1 MPGPL
6 RNPNSRRGQ
15 AEIRKRQ
22 RLMAA
27 EVAAKPD
34 ATPLPVPASDL
45 PACDP
50 KLPRAVR
57 EKYLNLVT
65 NLAAA
70 KVPVKQIDAD
80 AITMAARSL
89 AAVEMWETIEFDA
102 DQPIEVRTSAARHR
116 AAAGKDLI
124 QWLQLICATPG
135 ARARIGLKA
144 APERKLGPL
153 AQLIAAKQ
161 GRRT

>member
-22 RLMAA
+22 RLMQA
-27 EVAAKPD
+27 EALARPD
-34 ATPLPVPASDL
+34 ATPLPVPVGDL

-57 EKYLNLVT
+57 EKYANLVI

-70 KVPVKQIDAD
+70 KVPVKQVDAD
-80 AITMAARSL
+80 AITMAARCL
-89 AAVEMWETIEFDA
+89 AAVDMWGAIELDGE
-102 DQPIEVRTSAARHR
+102 QPVEQRNSASRNR
-116 AAAGKDLI
+116 ASAGKDLI
-124 QWLQLICATPG
+124 QWLQLICATPA

-144 APERKLGPL
+144 APEKRGGRL
-153 AQLIAAKQ
+153 AELLAMKQ
-161 GRRT
+161 GRKA